1 MTNCMPKI
9 TVPLSLSFLMSSN
22 TQSCTSLWSP
32 SKPSVENLMLMVVRP
47 IISDS
52 FFPIFVELTTSIWP
66 LYDTKLSIYSNV
78 IWATKTGCAEPG
90 FTSYTCT
97 LMMNLATHSA
107 TNRESKVWN
116 LEMEKSW
123 RVTLGSGSL
132 SLESM
137 NQVSK
142 HRNNIIES
150 VTSNVHNQEN
160 SSLGTLLGPVDP
172 LDCGGGWE
180 ELELEAMVK
189 TSRN

>member
-9 TVPLSLSFLMSSN
+9 TIPLSLSFLMSPN

-32 SKPSVENLMLMVVRP
+32 SKH
-47 IISDS
+47 
-52 FFPIFVELTTSIWP
+52 FVE
-66 LYDTKLSIYSNV
+66 
-78 IWATKTGCAEPG
+78 TGYVEPR
-90 FTSYTCT
+90 FESYTCT
-97 LMMNLATHSA
+97 WMLNLATHLA
-107 TNRESKVWN
+107 TNHESKVWN
-116 LEMEKSW
+116 LETEKSW
-123 RVTLGSGSL
+123 RVKSRSGLL

-150 VTSNVHNQEN
+150 VTINVHNQEN
-160 SSLGTLLGPVDP
+160 SSLGTLLGPMDL